1 MQLKRSR
8 AFLGAFAFHVS
19 VSISSV
25 LLGWPHPAA
34 ASFHTQLVTEE
45 LIPPTAFSFHFLRL
59 LPEAPSP
66 PHSYPRA
73 RTRNSVPSLHPS
85 ASLCFSCT
93 IYVPSV
99 HFEIVGCNFLPPI
112 QFATLFSQSLLPK
125 NLLRACFTGRL
136 YHRLWGQNIHA
147 N

>member
-1 MQLKRSR
+1 MQLKRRR

-45 LIPPTAFSFHFLRL
+45 LMLPTAFSFPFLRL

-73 RTRNSVPSLHPS
+73 RTRNSVPSLHP
-85 ASLCFSCT
+85 LCFSRT
-93 IYVPSV
+93 IYMHSV
-99 HFEIVGCNFLPPI
+99 HFEIVGCNFLPRI
-112 QFATLFSQSLLPK
+112 QFATLFSQSLLRK